1 MTSDAEFCVA
11 LLPRKT
17 SRRVLM
23 EMAGLASGETFP
35 GPLLNALDDLSRCSP
50 GSSVSAIGS
59 GVGPADRRS
68 GFRLEL
74 GDQVYE

>member
-1 MTSDAEFCVA
+1 
-11 LLPRKT
+11 
-17 SRRVLM
+17 
-23 EMAGLASGETFP
+23 
-35 GPLLNALDDLSRCSP
+35 
-50 GSSVSAIGS
+50 VSAIGS